1 MHNETPAKIP
11 TNLFEEGVP
20 FSSFKRPD
28 SQSIIFFI
36 FLVYY
41 KFVTMKKII
50 DWISGLLKDE
60 KGTPSSK
67 RFVGILAGVS
77 LCITLFA
84 NQFTE
89 EHIAPAESLVNA
101 VAALAF
107 GALGLASVDKI
118 WGKKSEE

>member
-1 MHNETPAKIP
+1 
-11 TNLFEEGVP
+11 
-20 FSSFKRPD
+20 
-28 SQSIIFFI
+28 
-36 FLVYY
+36 
-41 KFVTMKKII
+41 MKKVIN
-50 DWISGLLKDE
+50 WISGLLRDE

-67 RFVGILAGVS
+67 RFIGIIAGLS

-89 EHIAPAESLVNA
+89 EHIAPAATLVNA

-118 WGKKSEE
+118 WSKKEEKEEE